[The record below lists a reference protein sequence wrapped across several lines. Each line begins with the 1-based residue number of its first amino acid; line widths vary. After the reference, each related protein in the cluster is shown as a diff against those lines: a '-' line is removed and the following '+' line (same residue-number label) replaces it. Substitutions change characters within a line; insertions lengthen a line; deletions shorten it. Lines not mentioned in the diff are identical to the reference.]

1 MRLLGAFLLRDLRH
15 EWSYK
20 FSFAM
25 QLVGTLHVL
34 LIFFLLSRLFGDAV
48 PAKLLSYGGKYFP
61 FVLTGVA
68 VQQYLLLS
76 LNTYS
81 GQLREAQLTGTFEV
95 VIASPVPLSA
105 YLAGSSLFAFLFN
118 IIHIFVF
125 LTAGRLLGVSFP
137 LAQLP
142 QVLVVLVLSAA
153 AFSTFGILSAS
164 YIVLYKRGNPLAWIF
179 TLSSSLLGGV
189 YYPVSL
195 LPDWAQ
201 QLARLLPMTHCLEA
215 LRGLLLKNAG
225 WGGIAPSLWGLGLW
239 ALIGLPMSYLCFAWA
254 VRKGREKGTLG
265 LY

>member
-20 FSFAM
+20 LSFLM

-34 LIFFLLSRLFGDAV
+34 LIFFLLARLFGDAT
-48 PAKLLSYGGKYFP
+48 PARLLSYGGKYFP
-61 FVLTGVA
+61 FVLMGVA

-95 VIASPVPLSA
+95 VLASPVPLPA
-105 YLAGSSLFAFLFN
+105 YLAGTSLFAFLLNTF
-118 IIHIFVF
+118 HVFVY
-125 LTAGRLLGVSFP
+125 LGAGWFLGVTFP
-137 LAQLP
+137 LSQLP
-142 QVLVVLVLSAA
+142 LVLLVLVLSAA

-189 YYPVSL
+189 YYPVSI
-195 LPDWAQ
+195 LPDWVQ
-201 QLARLLPMTHCLEA
+201 HVSRLLPMTHCLEA
-215 LRGLLLKNAG
+215 LRGLLLMNAG
-225 WGGIAPSLWGLGLW
+225 FREIAPALLGLGLW
-239 ALIGLPMSYLCFAWA
+239 ALIGLPISYACFAVA
-254 VRKGREKGTLG
+254 IRKGREKGTLG
-265 LY
+265 FY